1 MKSRKRIVVSIWL
14 FVFVVLIGI
23 AGFKALGGPDW
34 SLLDAAYMT
43 VITVATIG
51 YGEVHDLAGNPAARV
66 FAAAYIILSLGTI
79 AFAVTSITAFVVEG
93 ELKRMLGRRK
103 MDKEIDR
110 LSGHDI
116 VCGSDET
123 AQTIIDELRATKR
136 DFVVVDAS
144 AERLEKI
151 AAAGG
156 ALYVAGDPADDE
168 TLLRAGIE
176 RARGLLLSLGTD
188 EANLF
193 VVFSARSLNPKL
205 RIVAKGIDVRAQAKL
220 TKAGADYVVS
230 PTFIGGMRMVSEM
243 VRPAAVSFLDVM
255 LRDRGANLR
264 VEDVAVPAGSPFAGR
279 TVGDS
284 GLRDRADCLLV
295 AVKRGG
301 RANDYVF
308 NPAAATVVEA
318 GDALVF
324 IAPAESA
331 AEVRRLAAG
340 PGKTG

>member
-1 MKSRKRIVVSIWL
+1 MNSRKRIAVSIWL
-14 FVFVVLIGI
+14 FVFVVLIGV
-23 AGFKALGGPDW
+23 AGFKILGGPEW
-34 SLLDAAYMT
+34 TLLDAAYMT

-66 FAAAYIILSLGTI
+66 FAAAYIVLSLGTI

-93 ELKRMLGRRK
+93 ELKRMLGRRR
-103 MDKEIDR
+103 MDKDIGR

-123 AQTIIDELRATKR
+123 AQTIIDELRSTKR
-136 DFVVVDAS
+136 AFVVVDAS

-156 ALYVAGDPADDE
+156 ALYVVGDPADDAV
-168 TLLRAGIE
+168 LVQAGIE
-176 RARGLLLSLGTD
+176 RARGLLLSLPTD

-193 VVFSARSLNPKL
+193 VTISARGLNPKL
-205 RIVAKGIDVRAQAKL
+205 RIVAKGIDVRAHAKL
-220 TKAGADYVVS
+220 KKAGADYVVS

-243 VRPAAVSFLDVM
+243 VRPAAVSFLDTM

-264 VEDVAVPAGSPFAGR
+264 VEDVPVPLESPFAGR
-279 TVGDS
+279 TVGAS
-284 GLRDRADCLLV
+284 GLRDRPDCLLV

-301 RANDYVF
+301 RENDYVF
-308 NPAAATVVEA
+308 NPAPGVMVEA

-324 IAPAESA
+324 IAPAEA
-331 AEVRRLAAG
+331 AADVRRLAAG
-340 PGKTG
+340 PGKSA